1 MNFRVI
7 LSVACVSAAVLAGC
21 KSNAPSAEPKA
32 IQSWPATV
40 PTAAAQLEALTFMS
54 GSWYSVNPNGSVNRE
69 HWSVPRGK
77 VMNGTFQ
84 QMNRAGVAAITEVS
98 LIEVVDG
105 VVTFRLRHMH
115 RGLDVDHDRP
125 KTEIY
130 TLADSGSN
138 FVVFKPSSDPAVPR
152 EKGVASIGYKL
163 DDQGRLVQEIKYE
176 NGSPENNYTG
186 ISMREPDSK

>member
-1 MNFRVI
+1 MT
-7 LSVACVSAAVLAGC
+7 
-21 KSNAPSAEPKA
+21 KD
-32 IQSWPATV
+32 WPATV
-40 PTAAAQLEALTFMS
+40 PSADPQLVPLSFMA

-69 HWSVPRGK
+69 HWSTPRGK

-98 LIEVVDG
+98 LIEVLDG
-105 VVTFRLRHMH
+105 KVTFRLRHMH

-130 TLADSGSN
+130 TLSESGPN
-138 FVVFKPSSDPAVPR
+138 FVVFKPSEDPNVPR

-186 ISMREPDSK
+186 VSTREPG

>member
-1 MNFRVI
+1 MNLRIASVI
-7 LSVACVSAAVLAGC
+7 ACAAVVVAGC
-21 KSNAPSAEPKA
+21 ASSNPAVKLVVVKD
-32 IQSWPATV
+32 WPATV
-40 PTAAAQLEALTFMS
+40 PAADPQLVPLSFMS
-54 GSWYSVNPNGSVNRE
+54 GSWFSVNPNGSVNRE
-69 HWSVPRGK
+69 HWSTPRGK

-98 LIEVVDG
+98 LIEVIEG
-105 VVTFRLRHMH
+105 KVTFRLRHMH

-125 KTEIY
+125 ATEIY
-130 TLADSGSN
+130 TLAESGPN
-138 FVVFKPSSDPAVPR
+138 FVVFKPSPDPTVPR

-186 ISMREPDSK
+186 VSTREPG